1 MAVTLTHSRSDLANV
16 EQVHQKELESEQT
29 LQVSLHPCL
38 VFECEISEAEL
49 KDEGFIQLK
58 KKKKKGYM
66 CIWLFGASSLFSA
79 HGGFKKCMM
88 NHTWPALMF
97 YSVSCGPSD
106 APSIIRLLPKV
117 PCEK

>member
-58 KKKKKGYM
+58 KKKKRLYVYLAV
-66 CIWLFGASSLFSA
+66 WSQFSILCTR
-79 HGGFKKCMM
+79 GF
-88 NHTWPALMF
+88 
-97 YSVSCGPSD
+97 
-106 APSIIRLLPKV
+106 
-117 PCEK
+117 

>member
-16 EQVHQKELESEQT
+16 EQEHQKELESEQT

-58 KKKKKGYM
+58 KKKKKAICVSGCLEPVLY
-66 CIWLFGASSLFSA
+66 SL
-79 HGGFKKCMM
+79 
-88 NHTWPALMF
+88 HTGVLKNA
-97 YSVSCGPSD
+97 
-106 APSIIRLLPKV
+106 
-117 PCEK
+117 